1 MLKLA
6 ILRLFIFM
14 EKRYL
19 QLDMKQILIATRNL
33 DKVRE
38 IGAKFKGLSL
48 EVKSLIDFPQIPE
61 VVEDGITLEEN
72 AIKKAAAGFN
82 ATGLLTLADDT
93 GLEVEALNGRPGVYS
108 SRYAGENASYSDN
121 RRKLLQELKE
131 IPWEKR
137 KAVFRTVAVL
147 LDEKGA
153 ITFER
158 RCSGIILDEERGEGG
173 FGYDPVFFIAEYGM
187 TFAEMPLELKN
198 RISHRGLAV
207 ERVVDYIQKKLQL

>member
-38 IGAKFKGLSL
+38 IGAKFKGLSW
-48 EVKSLIDFPQIPE
+48 EVKSLLDFPQIPE
-61 VVEDGITLEEN
+61 VVEDRVTLEEN
-72 AIKKAAAGFN
+72 AMKKAAAGFN
-82 ATGLLTLADDT
+82 AAGLLTLADDT

-121 RRKLLQELKE
+121 RRKLLQELKG

-147 LDEKGA
+147 MDEKGV
-153 ITFER
+153 ITFIG
-158 RCSGIILDEERGEGG
+158 RCSGIIISEERGAGG

-207 ERVVDYIQKKLQL
+207 EKVVDYLQKKLQL